1 MYIKKIVH
9 QDQMGFI
16 PQTQGWFNINK
27 SINAINH
34 VVKKDKTVPSQQIQT
49 KSFNKTLIKMGI
61 NRIYLNIIKTI
72 YEKSTANNIL
82 LVKSCRE
89 GNGNPLQYSCLENPM
104 DRGAW

>member
-1 MYIKKIVH
+1 MYIKKIIH

-49 KSFNKTLIKMGI
+49 KSFNKTDQNGY
-61 NRIYLNIIKTI
+61 RQNISQHNKDH
-72 YEKSTANNIL
+72 L
-82 LVKSCRE
+82 
-89 GNGNPLQYSCLENPM
+89 
-104 DRGAW
+104 